1 MIYSF
6 KYSRKEFFVIF
17 LKDIHAIFPYFRNI
31 QLYNRRYRKYK
42 MKNYE
47 TFLLIDKIKEA
58 FIWDE
63 TIEGKLY
70 WRIIDDI
77 GNMLF
82 TILNDNTETDI
93 DLIIEKVNEKIE
105 EMQEKLKK
113 DKGIFIDSL
122 VKRINHFIQT
132 QYASFIRK
140 KIITQFF

>member
-1 MIYSF
+1 MIYTF
-6 KYSRKEFFVIF
+6 IYSRKEFFAIF

-31 QLYNRRYRKYK
+31 QLYNRRYGKYK

-47 TFLLIDKIKEA
+47 IFLFTDKIKEA

-93 DLIIEKVNEKIE
+93 DLIIKKVNEKIE

-122 VKRINHFIQT
+122 VKRINHIIQT